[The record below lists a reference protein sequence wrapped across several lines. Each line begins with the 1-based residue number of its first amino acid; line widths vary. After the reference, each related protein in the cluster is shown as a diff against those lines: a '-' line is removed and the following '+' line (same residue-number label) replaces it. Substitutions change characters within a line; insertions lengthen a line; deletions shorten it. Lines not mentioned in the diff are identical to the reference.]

1 MIVYNKN
8 IINDV
13 FDDRI
18 LNYGPFRMNPAF
30 WALFPVKMFV
40 PLV

>member
-30 WALFPVKMFV
+30 
-40 PLV
+40 